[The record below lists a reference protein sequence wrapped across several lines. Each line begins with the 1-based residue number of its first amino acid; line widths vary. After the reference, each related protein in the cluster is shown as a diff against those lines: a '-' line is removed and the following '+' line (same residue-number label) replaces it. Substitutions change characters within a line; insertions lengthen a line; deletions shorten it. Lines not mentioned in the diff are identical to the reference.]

1 MPEKL
6 LTPTQLFTLKTPEPA
21 NLNLCPPGIYKSD
34 PLIKI
39 ENAPVDSG
47 HGIIIST
54 EHKTNNGLTIISQL
68 YFELSGT
75 EIGAQ
80 KIYWRN
86 CLGGIWGNWSSY

>member
-34 PLIKI
+34 SLIKI
-39 ENAPVDSG
+39 ENVPVDG

-54 EHKTNNGLTIISQL
+54 EHKTHNGLTIISQL
-68 YFELSGT
+68 YFELSG
-75 EIGAQ
+75 IGKQ

-86 CLGGIWGNWSSY
+86 CLSGIWGNWVSYY

>member
-6 LTPTQLFTLKTPEPA
+6 LTPTQLFTLKAPEPA

-34 PLIKI
+34 SLIKI
-39 ENAPVDSG
+39 ENTPIDG

-54 EHKTNNGLTIISQL
+54 EHKASNGLLIKSQL
-68 YFELSGT
+68 YFALSGVK
-75 EIGAQ
+75 Q

-86 CLGGIWGNWSSY
+86 CLDGIWGAWGVFL

>member
-34 PLIKI
+34 SLIKI
-39 ENAPVDSG
+39 ENAPVDGG

-54 EHKTNNGLTIISQL
+54 EHKINNEMTIISQL
-68 YFELSGT
+68 YFELGGGK
-75 EIGAQ
+75 IGEK

>member
-39 ENAPVDSG
+39 ENTPTDG
-47 HGIIIST
+47 YGIIIST
-54 EHKTNNGLTIISQL
+54 ENKASNGWHIKNQL
-68 YFELSGT
+68 YFDLSGK
-75 EIGAQ
+75 Q

-86 CLGGIWGNWSSY
+86 CLNDNWGNWGNFL

>member
-34 PLIKI
+34 SLIKI
-39 ENAPVDSG
+39 ENAPVDGG

-54 EHKTNNGLTIISQL
+54 EHKINNVTTIISQL
-68 YFELSGT
+68 YFELSGSK
-75 EIGAQ
+75 IGEQ

-86 CLGGIWGNWSSY
+86 CLGGIWGTWSSY

>member
-34 PLIKI
+34 FLIKI
-39 ENAPVDSG
+39 ENAPVDG

-54 EHKTNNGLTIISQL
+54 EYKTHNGPTIISQL

-75 EIGAQ
+75 EIGKQ

-86 CLGGIWGNWSSY
+86 CLSGVWGSWSSYY

>member
-1 MPEKL
+1 MLEKL

-21 NLNLCPPGIYKSD
+21 NLNLCPPGIYKSNS
-34 PLIKI
+34 LIKI
-39 ENAPVDSG
+39 ENAPVDG

-54 EHKTNNGLTIISQL
+54 EHKISTGISIISQL

-75 EIGAQ
+75 EIGKQ

-86 CLGGIWGNWSSY
+86 KILSIWGNWISY

>member
-1 MPEKL
+1 MSEKL
-6 LTPTQLFTLKTPEPA
+6 LTPTQLFTLKSPEPA
-21 NLNLCPPGIYKSD
+21 NLNLCPPGIYKSNS
-34 PLIKI
+34 LIPI
-39 ENAPVDSG
+39 ENAPVDG

-54 EHKTNNGLTIISQL
+54 EHKTSTGISIISQL

-86 CLGGIWGNWSSY
+86 CLGGIWGSWGHY

>member
-6 LTPTQLFTLKTPEPA
+6 LTPTQLFTLKAPEPA

-34 PLIKI
+34 SLIKI
-39 ENAPVDSG
+39 ENTPVDG

-54 EHKTNNGLTIISQL
+54 EHKASNGLTIKSQL
-68 YFELSGT
+68 YFELNGT
-75 EIGAQ
+75 EIGNQ

-86 CLGGIWGNWSSY
+86 CLSGIWGAWGSFL

>member
-6 LTPTQLFTLKTPEPA
+6 LTPTQLFTLKIPEPA

-34 PLIKI
+34 SIIKI
-39 ENAPVDSG
+39 ENAPVDG

-54 EHKTNNGLTIISQL
+54 EHKTRDGLTMISQL

-75 EIGAQ
+75 EIGKQ

-86 CLGGIWGNWSSY
+86 CLSDIWGRWLSYY

>member
-1 MPEKL
+1 MSEKL

-34 PLIKI
+34 NLIKI
-39 ENAPVDSG
+39 ENAPVDS

-54 EHKTNNGLTIISQL
+54 ECKIHNGSTIISQL
-68 YFELSGT
+68 YFELGGT
-75 EIGAQ
+75 KIGGQ

-86 CLGGIWGNWSSY
+86 CLSGIWGNWVSY

>member
-1 MPEKL
+1 MSEKL

-21 NLNLCPPGIYKSD
+21 NLNLCPPGIYKLDS
-34 PLIKI
+34 LIKI
-39 ENAPVDSG
+39 ENAPVDG

-54 EHKTNNGLTIISQL
+54 EHKLHNEVTIISQL

-75 EIGAQ
+75 EPGKQ

-86 CLGGIWGNWSSY
+86 CLGGIWGGWSSY

>member
-21 NLNLCPPGIYKSD
+21 NLNLCPPGIYKSNS
-34 PLIKI
+34 LIKI
-39 ENAPVDSG
+39 ENAPVDG

-54 EHKTNNGLTIISQL
+54 EHKIHNGLTMISQL
-68 YFELSGT
+68 YFELGGT
-75 EIGAQ
+75 DNVNQ

-86 CLGGIWGNWSSY
+86 SLAGSWSSWFSY

>member
-6 LTPTQLFTLKTPEPA
+6 LTPTQLFTLKIPEPA

-34 PLIKI
+34 SIIKI
-39 ENAPVDSG
+39 ENAPVDG

-54 EHKTNNGLTIISQL
+54 EHKTRDGLTMISQL

-75 EIGAQ
+75 EIGKQ

-86 CLGGIWGNWSSY
+86 GLSNIWGKWISY

>member
-21 NLNLCPPGIYKSD
+21 NLNLCPPGIYKSNS
-34 PLIKI
+34 LIKI
-39 ENAPVDSG
+39 ENAPVDGG

-54 EHKTNNGLTIISQL
+54 EHKIHNGQTIISQL
-68 YFELSGT
+68 YFELSGK
-75 EIGAQ
+75 Q

-86 CLGGIWGNWSSY
+86 CLSGIWGNWSSY